1 MSESGWNRID
11 SDAGLFTE
19 LVEKLGVENIEINDL
34 FSIDSDSLKQVQP
47 IYGVIFLFK
56 YNKLYREYLNK
67 NQPITGTYDPEYLDN
82 GIFFA
87 NQTIQDA
94 CATQAV
100 LNVLFNLDDVKL
112 GDELNNFKSFVTGF
126 DSMMIGETISNSD
139 LIRSVHNSFLT
150 PHPFVDEDKQPPSN
164 NDDKDDGLFHF
175 AGYVFK
181 NGKIYELDGLKQYP
195 IMHGDCANQE
205 EFVEKLPQVLQE
217 RIAKYGDEV
226 RFSLLAI
233 TNNKLEQARSI
244 GDEFEVSNQLYKR
257 EMWKSENELR
267 KHDYTGLIVQLLKNI
282 SKDMNDEQWEQFL
295 KKGRDKTKQM
305 IAQSINK

>member
-1 MSESGWNRID
+1 MTHTAVVRLPRPSGSIAIRRISKQTNKRKVKDRKKKNENFFSITIKSNNNKLTMSESGWNRID

-112 GDELNNFKSFVTGF
+112 GDELNNFRSFVTGF

-175 AGYVFK
+175 AG
-181 NGKIYELDGLKQYP
+181 
-195 IMHGDCANQE
+195 
-205 EFVEKLPQVLQE
+205 
-217 RIAKYGDEV
+217 
-226 RFSLLAI
+226 
-233 TNNKLEQARSI
+233 
-244 GDEFEVSNQLYKR
+244 
-257 EMWKSENELR
+257 
-267 KHDYTGLIVQLLKNI
+267 
-282 SKDMNDEQWEQFL
+282 
-295 KKGRDKTKQM
+295 
-305 IAQSINK
+305 